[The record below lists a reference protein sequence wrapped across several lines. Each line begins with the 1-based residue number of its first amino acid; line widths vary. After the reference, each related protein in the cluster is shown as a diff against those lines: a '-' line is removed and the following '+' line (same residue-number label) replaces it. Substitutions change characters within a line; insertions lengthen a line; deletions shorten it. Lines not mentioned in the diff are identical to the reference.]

1 MKRLATWQMHWKDI
15 VMEWSQ
21 IEAKW
26 AEMTRRVQS
35 QAHVDQAVN
44 EGTLGQAAPLA
55 ARARG
60 QHQTASTAPETRTT
74 VE

>member
-1 MKRLATWQMHWKDI
+1 
-15 VMEWSQ
+15 MEWSQ

-35 QAHVDQAVN
+35 QAQVDEAV
-44 EGTLGQAAPLA
+44 EVGTFGQAAPLA
-55 ARARG
+55 ARTRG
-60 QHQTASTAPETRTT
+60 QHQATATAPDTRT